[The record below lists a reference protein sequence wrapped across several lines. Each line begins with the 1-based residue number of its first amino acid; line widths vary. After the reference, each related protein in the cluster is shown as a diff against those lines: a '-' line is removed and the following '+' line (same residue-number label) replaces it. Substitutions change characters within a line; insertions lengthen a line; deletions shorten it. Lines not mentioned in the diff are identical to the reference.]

1 MTYFDQ
7 DLTSLHA
14 DLVAKK
20 ISATELAKATFAN
33 MNQVDPKLG
42 AFLNLNEEQAIQ
54 QAAA

>member
-33 MNQVDPKLG
+33 MNQVD
-42 AFLNLNEEQAIQ
+42 LNSGLS
-54 QAAA
+54 